1 MNFRNIEK
9 LKIILDFVLF
19 LLSLIIYFL
28 ILLPIKLFL
37 STSKI
42 FTKKK
47 VFRTNWSFQK
57 RKFDINKVN

>member
-9 LKIILDFVLF
+9 LKIILDFALF

>member
-47 VFRTNWSFQK
+47 VFKTNWSFQK